1 MKNQYLA
8 VSGGVHVGFEPVGP
22 SIEGTTESSLG
33 VFSLPYSEPPCGR
46 KSGCGQVKKVQMR
59 VKA

>member
-22 SIEGTTESSLG
+22 SIEGTAESSLG
-33 VFSLPYSEPPCGR
+33 VFSLPYSESPVGVNLGAVR
-46 KSGCGQVKKVQMR
+46 
-59 VKA
+59 